1 MEEQNKIT
9 IHQIIWYLLI
19 FSVIGLIIETLFC
32 FITTG
37 VWESRKG
44 LIYGPFCPVYGIGAT
59 LLIIILN
66 SFYNNKFKLFVY
78 GGICGS
84 AIEYIMSFV
93 LEAFYGTRFWD
104 YSYLRFNLNGR
115 ICITY
120 TIFWGILALLLIAV
134 VKPCIDKGINSFNIR
149 YFKILDIAIIV
160 FVIVDIICTVWGI
173 QSYKKRAISS
183 YYGINQ
189 NNKNSVIT
197 NIENKIFPNKK
208 MRKIFPNLR
217 YINERGDEIWIRDII

>member
-134 VKPCIDKGINSFNIR
+134 IKPCIDKGINSFNIR

-197 NIENKIFPNKK
+197 NIEEKFFPNKK

-217 YINERGDEIWIRDII
+217 YINEKGDEIWIRDII

>member
-93 LEAFYGTRFWD
+93 LEAFYGTGLF
-104 YSYLRFNLNGR
+104 
-115 ICITY
+115 I
-120 TIFWGILALLLIAV
+120 
-134 VKPCIDKGINSFNIR
+134 
-149 YFKILDIAIIV
+149 FKI
-160 FVIVDIICTVWGI
+160 
-173 QSYKKRAISS
+173 
-183 YYGINQ
+183 
-189 NNKNSVIT
+189 
-197 NIENKIFPNKK
+197 
-208 MRKIFPNLR
+208 
-217 YINERGDEIWIRDII
+217 